1 MMTGGRALPYVRHER
16 AYRAHEPD
24 IHRAAEGLSR
34 AASAAI
40 AGAADAGVR
49 ARHRTRR
56 RNRDRQLGLGTVA
69 QRRSRNRPRG
79 ATAHRRSGAVIVP
92 TARTVSARRK
102 WTGTDRSDPPLIAAP
117 GLAMAE
123 PRWSPRRGARVR
135 RGAGANA
142 ASWKHIRT

>member
-24 IHRAAEGLSR
+24 IDRAAEGLSR

-56 RNRDRQLGLGTVA
+56 RRHGRQLCTGAIA
-69 QRRSRNRPRG
+69 QYRARNRPGG
-79 ATAHRRSGAVIVP
+79 AAADRRSGAAIVP
-92 TARTVSARRK
+92 PARAVSRRRK
-102 WTGTDRSDPPLIAAP
+102 WTGTARSDPPLIAAA
-117 GLAMAE
+117 GLA
-123 PRWSPRRGARVR
+123 
-135 RGAGANA
+135 
-142 ASWKHIRT
+142 